1 MSLPS
6 NPAHKRDV
14 PSTCLIPLR
23 LTVRSLDIQ
32 PLFAS
37 GMRSQYWA
45 LSSVSACFIFQPQF
59 RHAIFHPHSTVLPLS
74 SSRASSPHSG
84 QVVYSR
90 PATPFTGPSAWNP
103 RLIMVL
109 PKVGISPHSGQ
120 GSVGR
125 RRCIKN
131 SKAPP
136 DAHAGIRPK
145 APLPPSP
152 RIGPPPPHRSSLT
165 GTVRFSILFRV
176 RRNSSPELSPAS
188 SPPTRV
194 MTSPGRGVSVPRLAI
209 DQQTCP

>member
-37 GMRSQYWA
+37 GLRSQYWTM
-45 LSSVSACFIFQPQF
+45 SRVSACFISQPHFQARDLP
-59 RHAIFHPHSTVLPLS
+59 HPFNDAAPP
-74 SSRASSPHSG
+74 SSRATSPHSG
-84 QVVYSR
+84 QVGCSR
-90 PATPFTGPSAWNP
+90 PSTPFTGPSAWNP
-103 RLIMVL
+103 KLIMVL

-120 GSVGR
+120 GSVGLR
-125 RRCIKN
+125 PCIKN
-131 SKAPP
+131 SRALP

-165 GTVRFSILFRV
+165 GTVLCSRYSFELDGTHPQ
-176 RRNSSPELSPAS
+176 NSHPLRHRPL
-188 SPPTRV
+188 
-194 MTSPGRGVSVPRLAI
+194 G
-209 DQQTCP
+209 